1 MTTVTSLSHS
11 FGTLMA
17 TKMAPI
23 LVVDDDAKILQLVRT
38 YLEREGFPVITAS
51 DGRSALAAVRESRP
65 RLLVLDVMLP
75 ELDGITV
82 LRAVRESS
90 NIPTLMLSARGA
102 TADRVYG
109 FNEGAD
115 DYLAKPF
122 SPAELVVRVK
132 AILRRAETRAASTAR
147 GELRHADLVIDV
159 DRHEVRRDAE
169 RITLSAAEFRL
180 LVALVEGGGRVLSR
194 ESLLDTLHGAGES
207 EALDRTVDVYIG
219 RLREKLGDDAERPR
233 YVATVRGVGYRAAPE

>member
-23 LVVDDDAKILQLVRT
+23 LVVDDDAKILRLVRT

-147 GELRHADLVIDV
+147 GELRHADLVIDL
-159 DRHEVRRDAE
+159 DRHEVRRDTD
-169 RITLSAAEFRL
+169 RIALSAAEFRL